1 MITRAHTC
9 FLLALVPALLAAS
22 PAFAQGLSV
31 DVGGVGVS
39 VGSGSSDGATG
50 GASVGASVGVGGVG
64 VGVTADLP
72 GPAGASAAPTE
83 TVIGQEAASQAVQ
96 DRKALPLAEV
106 ISRSKQYAQGDVL
119 DARLISYRGFLLY
132 ELKILAA
139 KGDISNLYFY
149 AQSGK
154 IVGSK

>member
-1 MITRAHTC
+1 MIARAQTC

-31 DVGGVGVS
+31 DVGGVSVS
-39 VGSGSSDGATG
+39 VGSGSSEGATG
-50 GASVGASVGVGGVG
+50 GASVGVGGGGVG
-64 VGVTADLP
+64 ITADLP